1 MSKAVNRWHCCLYAG
16 IVAFCLLSL
25 TAAAWGASD
34 SHEAAEPMK
43 WDATDWYQVMNF
55 AALVA
60 ILFIL
65 LRKPVSEAFK
75 DRIKGI
81 RDQLQSLEAKKR
93 EAEKQLAEY
102 EESLLRFEKEAEK
115 IVDEYIRQG
124 QEAKERI
131 IQEARDTAEKIG
143 KQARRNIEHE
153 FELAKLKLMDEVLEK
168 AFIKAEEKIKDR
180 ITPDDQERL
189 VDEYIQKVVAK

>member
-1 MSKAVNRWHCCLYAG
+1 MSKAGNRWRFYLYVG
-16 IVAFCLLSL
+16 TVAFCLLGL
-25 TAAAWGASD
+25 TAVAWSVSD
-34 SHEAAEPMK
+34 SHETTEPVK
-43 WDATDWYQVMNF
+43 WMATDWYRVMNF
-55 AALVA
+55 AALAA

-65 LRKPVSEAFK
+65 LRKPVSGVFK

-81 RDQLQSLEAKKR
+81 RDQLQDLETKKR

-102 EESLLRFEKEAEK
+102 EESLIRFDAEAAK

-131 IQEARDTAEKIG
+131 IQEARDAAEKIG
-143 KQARRNIEHE
+143 RQARRNIEHE
-153 FELAKLKLMDEVLEK
+153 FEIAKSKLMGEVLEK
-168 AFIKAEEKIKDR
+168 AFIKAEEKIKGR